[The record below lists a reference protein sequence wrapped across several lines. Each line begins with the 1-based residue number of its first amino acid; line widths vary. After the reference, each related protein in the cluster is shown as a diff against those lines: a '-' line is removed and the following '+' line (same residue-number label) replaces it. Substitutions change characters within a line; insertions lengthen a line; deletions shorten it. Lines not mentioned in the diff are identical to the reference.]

1 MSQPRKQIV
10 ERVMRGFGQILNADQ
25 YKKAEQAFLTMS
37 DDDFKQMVEDSIRSW
52 QQKAPT
58 AAQHIN
64 LGIRLAKRLKV
75 RAS

>member
-1 MSQPRKQIV
+1 M
-10 ERVMRGFGQILNADQ
+10 ERLMRGFSQILTTDQ

-37 DDDFKQMVEDSIRSW
+37 DDDFRQMVEDSI

-64 LGIRLAKRLKV
+64 LGIRLAERFKETPHSIQSARNMVK
-75 RAS
+75 